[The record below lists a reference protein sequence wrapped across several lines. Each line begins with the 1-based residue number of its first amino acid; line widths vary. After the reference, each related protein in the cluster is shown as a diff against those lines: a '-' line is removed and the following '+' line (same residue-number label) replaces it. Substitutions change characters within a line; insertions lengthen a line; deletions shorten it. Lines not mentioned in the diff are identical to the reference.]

1 MQIRSQARL
10 NAAILPRK
18 QDITALL
25 VSGDGYYVLLLRD
38 AHVIPLSLGI
48 VEAMYNMY
56 NSHIQGAMMR
66 HTA

>member
-38 AHVIPLSLGI
+38 AMSYPFHLVL
-48 VEAMYNMY
+48 
-56 NSHIQGAMMR
+56 
-66 HTA
+66 